1 MLDLLKEQLFDKK
14 GDKKEGS
21 PKDELLQLKKN
32 FAKEYFAKLQE
43 ESGSLPWLL
52 LAEMWTVED
61 YLTSEW
67 ILDQIKDKAILG
79 TILWKVLEKETM
91 DKLDSIKEK
100 LHTIKTENELT
111 SLESE
116 ILGGVVPQQLSEEE
130 QKAEE
135 ERQKEFT
142 SKLDEELEKI
152 SEKKDKFLLILDKI
166 LQYDQNNKVKYN
178 RWGRESLKKW
188 LDCSGLVIYALK
200 QVWLAWIG
208 GDSREM
214 FNKRVS
220 NPKEKK
226 VTKNSKLQPWQLLFW
241 DSKNP
246 KYNFSSWKIPEI
258 EKESE
263 KYRIHHVAVVKSFE
277 NWIITIIESN
287 WLNGVVERKISL
299 EEEKKKQHKSDLYV
313 WSVDF
318 DKLVAYHGPKE
329 NLLDQAA

>member
-67 ILDQIKDKAILG
+67 ILDQIKDKAVLG

-166 LQYDQNNKVKYN
+166 LQYDKNNKVKYG
-178 RWGRESLKKW
+178 RWWRESLKKG
-188 LDCSGLVIYALK
+188 LDCSWLIIYALK
-200 QVWLAWIG
+200 QIWLTWIG
-208 GDSREM
+208 GDSRAM
-214 FNKRVS
+214 FSKWITDS
-220 NPKEKK
+220 KENK
-226 VTKNSKLQPWQLLFW
+226 VTENTKLEPWQLLFW

-246 KYNFSSWKIPEI
+246 KYNFSRAKIPEI
-258 EKESE
+258 EKDWK
-263 KYRIHHVAVVKSFE
+263 KYRIHHVAVVKSFS
-277 NWIITIIESN
+277 NWIITIVESN
-287 WLNGVVERKISL
+287 WRNGVVERKISI
-299 EEEKKKQHKSDLYV
+299 EEEKKKKHKSDLYF
-313 WSVDF
+313 WKVDF
-318 DKLVAYHGPKE
+318 DRLVAYNGPRE
-329 NLLDQAA
+329 NVLDKVA